1 LENKFIR
8 VCRKRLKKN
17 GIDFAHRFARREVR
31 VNIPGLEQN
40 TEQKP
45 EQIQAVAAAAGQVVN
60 IAADQQ
66 KTIEKEDDPF

>member
-1 LENKFIR
+1 VQKAFE
-8 VCRKRLKKN
+8 KN
-17 GIDFAHRFARREVR
+17 GIDFAHREVR

-45 EQIQAVAAAAGQVVN
+45 EQIQAVAAATGQVVN

-66 KTIEKEDDPF
+66 KTIEKEDGPF